1 MAPNPPPANWDPK
14 SISIQ
19 KRMLVSGF
27 GIATALD
34 LKSKIVL
41 YQWKFAA
48 GMNDDGSEKTAQ
60 AHKDRRYRYWDLE
73 NARLARL
80 KDENDRTPEE
90 KDAIFKVDHPGA
102 YQKSRVGRPKIIPP
116 PPDCSWARE
125 RSHLSKEE
133 FDEAWIYA
141 AGKQNGNYKSTNAHE
156 QRRKSIIWK
165 HKVLV
170 AMSKDECDRSPA
182 ERAVIEKEEARKLD
196 VKEYGAVYQP
206 AYDLKKAAEK
216 LEITH
221 ALMKEN
227 NIHIVEKI
235 RNAKDAF
242 DLAFNLFD
250 DKDSEYG
257 KLIFETLG
265 GKTLREAFW
274 DGKSDDLAM
283 YILASRGMGDLGRSQ
298 AESIRFLVNNSGSPT
313 TVLTHMDGTDFK
325 YSERAFKKLEP
336 VYCPVGVFESYGDCT
351 AVEAALQ
358 LIFDFLE
365 VGSKRLWLQ
374 SGVGLDSRPLR
385 GRDIRLIKKM
395 QEEEGGYQKDN
406 QLVFV
411 CGITILK
418 NVEVLSRGTDINGK
432 DVVTSI
438 KAGSGTTC
446 RVHQPKKGKPVCNIE
461 QTAALVATLQRLG
474 PNFVDLNRK
483 RKAGVLGQDTTYE
496 DDGGIEVNEIDECE
510 RTDGSESMSDCECEN

>member
-1 MAPNPPPANWDPK
+1 MAPHPPPANWDPK
-14 SISIQ
+14 SILIQ

-27 GIATALD
+27 GITTALD

-48 GMNDDGSEKTAQ
+48 GMNKDGSEKTAQ
-60 AHKDRRYRYWDLE
+60 AHKDRRDRYWDHE
-73 NARLARL
+73 RARLARL

-90 KDAIFKVDHPGA
+90 KDAIFKADHPGA
-102 YQKSRVGRPKIIPP
+102 YQKSRVGNSNGPQIIPP

-133 FDEAWIYA
+133 FDEAWMYA
-141 AGKQNGNYKSTNAHE
+141 GGEDKNGNYKSATAHTDK
-156 QRRKSIIWK
+156 RGSIRWD

-170 AMSKDECDRSPA
+170 AMSKNECDRSPA

-196 VKEYGAVYQP
+196 AKEYDA
-206 AYDLKKAAEK
+206 AYVLKRAAEK

-221 ALMKEN
+221 ALVKEN
-227 NIHIVEKI
+227 NIRIVEKI

-242 DLAFNLFD
+242 DFAFNLFD

-257 KLIFETLG
+257 KLIFETLDG
-265 GKTLREAFW
+265 MTLREAFW
-274 DGKSDDLAM
+274 DGKSDRAM
-283 YILASRGMGDLGRSQ
+283 YILASRGMGDVGRSD
-298 AESIRFLVNNSGSPT
+298 AESIRFLVKNSGSAT

-325 YSERAFKKLEP
+325 YRDPAFKKLEH

-358 LIFDFLE
+358 LIFNFLE

-374 SGVGLDSRPLR
+374 SGIGFDSRPLR
-385 GRDIRLIKKM
+385 GRDIRFIKKM
-395 QEEEGGYQKDN
+395 QEDGGYQKDN

-418 NVEVLSRGTDINGK
+418 NVEVLSRGEDINGK
-432 DVVTSI
+432 DIVTSI

-446 RVHQPKKGKPVCNIE
+446 RVHQPKQGKPVCNIE

-474 PNFVDLNRK
+474 PNFMDLNRK

>member
-27 GIATALD
+27 GITTALD

-48 GMNDDGSEKTAQ
+48 GMNDDGTEKTAN
-60 AHKDRRYRYWDLE
+60 AHKRRRDRYWDLE
-73 NARLARL
+73 NARIARL
-80 KDENDRTPEE
+80 TDENDRTPEE
-90 KDAIFKVDHPGA
+90 KDAIFKVDHPRA
-102 YQKSRVGRPKIIPP
+102 YKKSHAGRPKIIPP

-125 RSHLSKEE
+125 RSNWSKEA
-133 FDEAWIYA
+133 FDEAWRFA
-141 AGKQNGNYKSTNAHE
+141 AGTDENGNYKSATAHS
-156 QRRKSIIWK
+156 QRRESIRWD

-170 AMSKDECDRSPA
+170 AMSKDEGDRSPA
-182 ERAVIEKEEARKLD
+182 ERAVIEKEEALKLHT
-196 VKEYGAVYQP
+196 KEYGA

-227 NIHIVEKI
+227 NIRIVEKI

-298 AESIRFLVNNSGSPT
+298 AESIRFLVGNSGSPT

-374 SGVGLDSRPLR
+374 SGIGLDSRPLR

-395 QEEEGGYQKDN
+395 QEDGGYQKDN

-418 NVEVLSRGTDINGK
+418 NVEVLSRGENINGK
-432 DVVTSI
+432 DIVTSI
-438 KAGSGTTC
+438 KVGSGTTC
-446 RVHQPKKGKPVCNIE
+446 RVHQPMAPNPRCNVE
-461 QTAALVATLQRLG
+461 QTAALVETLQRLG